1 MTNELIYIIAVNVI
15 SFITYLINI
24 HQIKRNKKTRLDI
37 PLMIMALLLGAVGK
51 LLCGLVFDRK
61 FTKDNMMIR
70 VFSICILV
78 VQIILLIVLKNDI
91 TNLNYNLLFFLINHK
106 YLLIYLLII
115 NILTFII
122 FAVDKYKAVKNRRRV
137 RITVLLFLAFIG
149 GTIGALCGIYFLRH
163 KTNKNYFTLGVPMI
177 LLMHLIIILWIMNID
192 GLI

>member
-37 PLMIMALLLGAVGK
+37 PLMIMALLLGAVGI
-51 LLCGLVFDRK
+51 LLCCLIFDRK
-61 FTKDNMMIR
+61 STKDNMMIR

-163 KTNKNYFTLGVPMI
+163 KTKKNYFTLGVPMI

-192 GLI
+192 VLK

>member
-24 HQIKRNKKTRLDI
+24 HQIKRNKKIRLDI
-37 PLMIMALLLGAVGK
+37 PLMIMALLLGAVGI

-61 FTKDNMMIR
+61 STKDNMMIR

-91 TNLNYNLLFFLINHK
+91 SNLNYNFLFFLINHK

-137 RITVLLFLAFIG
+137 RITVLLFFAFIG

-163 KTNKNYFTLGVPMI
+163 KTKKNYFTLGVPMI

-192 GLI
+192 VLK

>member
-37 PLMIMALLLGAVGK
+37 PLMIMALLLGAFGI
-51 LLCGLVFDRK
+51 LLCCLIFDRK
-61 FTKDNMMIR
+61 STKDNMMIR

-91 TNLNYNLLFFLINHK
+91 SNLNYNFLFFLINHK

-122 FAVDKYKAVKNRRRV
+122 FAVDKYKAIKNRRRV

-163 KTNKNYFTLGVPMI
+163 KTKKNYFTLGVPMI

-192 GLI
+192 VLI